1 MRRWRQMPIAGALA
15 AMPASL
21 SAQDGLM
28 DPANSGDT
36 AWTMAATCAVLLL
49 VAGVAAHQ
57 SGRVGAR
64 NGVSVLVQAAMVS
77 AIVTLSWSL
86 VGYTLAFGDVAGGW
100 VGGGNAWMLI
110 HLGNLRHGTA
120 VPESAFA
127 LFHIAVAT
135 LSPVLMI
142 GAWAERARFG
152 WIVVFSALWTLIV
165 QAPIMHG
172 IWGGGWLSQH
182 FAVQDWSGGLVI
194 FTSAGVSALT
204 VAVLLGRRLG
214 WPNDLAGPRSPA
226 LALGGS
232 AAAWAG
238 ALGLFGGRAFAANDD
253 ASAAMVSANLGIAA
267 ALITWAGMERLA
279 TGRITAT
286 SLSLGI
292 LAGIAAIAP
301 AAGYV
306 SPGAAVLFGVLGAAV
321 GYQARRLMRSHVRI
335 DDALDVFAV
344 PGVCGAFGTLLL
356 GLFLSADLGGV
367 GYVASNS
374 WAEQMIAQAGT
385 LAIVICWSGL
395 GTAIVALMVSLF
407 IPMRVSEDAERAGLD
422 VSSDL

>member
-1 MRRWRQMPIAGALA
+1 MPIAGVLA
-15 AMPASL
+15 AVPASL
-21 SAQDGLM
+21 SAQDGRVDL
-28 DPANSGDT
+28 ANSGDT

-49 VAGVAAHQ
+49 VTGIAVHQ

-64 NGVSVLVQAAMVS
+64 NGVSILVQAAVVS
-77 AIVTLSWSL
+77 AGVTLLWSL
-86 VGYTLAFGDVAGGW
+86 VGYTLAFGDVTGGW

-110 HLGNLRHGTA
+110 DLGNLRHGTA
-120 VPESAFA
+120 MPESAFA

-165 QAPIMHG
+165 QAPITHG
-172 IWGGGWLSQH
+172 VWGGGWLSQH
-182 FAVQDWSGGLVI
+182 FAVQDWAGGLVI

-204 VAVLLGRRLG
+204 VVILLGRRLG
-214 WPNDLAGPRSPA
+214 WPDGLSGPSSPA
-226 LALGGS
+226 LALCGS

-238 ALGLFGGRAFAANDD
+238 ALGLSGGRAFAANDD
-253 ASAAMVSANLGIAA
+253 AAAAMISAHLGIAA
-267 ALITWAGMERLA
+267 ALITWAGMERVA
-279 TGRITAT
+279 TGRIKAT
-286 SLSLGI
+286 GLSLGI

-321 GYQARRLMRSHVRI
+321 GYQTRQLMRSRIRI

-367 GYVASNS
+367 GYVAGNTLI
-374 WAEQMIAQAGT
+374 EQAIAQASA
-385 LAIVICWSGL
+385 LAIVVCWSGL